1 MDNANTPS
9 LGADNGFPR
18 TKLKYAK
25 SIDTNDFDSYQC
37 DIIHAWLRMITALT
51 FVLVPVFFILD
62 VFTAPRSLLPLFSIY
77 RAISTLLAL
86 GQYFV
91 VRGTRPTRYSFLHGY
106 FVSFQVGGII
116 ALMIVH
122 LGGFASDYYPGL
134 IMVIIGVNLLMPWRA
149 RHTAANCT
157 LIVLMYVGFNTAFT
171 DSERWLSVNSL
182 FFLIGTSVISV
193 AINHVRYRLIQ
204 KEFLLLVQLK
214 RARDALWS
222 EMELAKQVQV
232 TLLPRRISIRGYD
245 IADVFSP
252 AQEVGGDYYDVI
264 ETVHGDRYVAI
275 GDVAGHGLDSGLI
288 MMMAQTAVT
297 TVVKGNKRCAPGDVL
312 KTVNAVLRENIGRL
326 GSNHYMTMTVV
337 KLEDDHITVAGHH
350 QDLLIYRNDAKRV
363 DTITTKGSWLG
374 ITDNLDGFVES
385 IDIPIER
392 DDCLL
397 LFSDG
402 VTEACSES
410 GELFGQDR
418 LTDAFARFAPLGTRL
433 GLQKLQGE
441 INRYQ
446 NCQEDDIT
454 AIMMQRM
461 EPA

>member
-1 MDNANTPS
+1 
-9 LGADNGFPR
+9 
-18 TKLKYAK
+18 
-25 SIDTNDFDSYQC
+25 
-37 DIIHAWLRMITALT
+37 
-51 FVLVPVFFILD
+51 
-62 VFTAPRSLLPLFSIY
+62 
-77 RAISTLLAL
+77 
-86 GQYFV
+86 
-91 VRGTRPTRYSFLHGY
+91 
-106 FVSFQVGGII
+106 
-116 ALMIVH
+116 
-122 LGGFASDYYPGL
+122 
-134 IMVIIGVNLLMPWRA
+134 
-149 RHTAANCT
+149 
-157 LIVLMYVGFNTAFT
+157 MYVGFNTAFT

-264 ETVHGDRYVAI
+264 ETGTGERFVAI

-297 TVVKGNKRCAPGDVL
+297 TVVKANKRCAPGDVL

-418 LTDAFARFAPLGTRL
+418 LTDAFARFAPLGTRV
-433 GLQKLQGE
+433 GLQRLQGE

-461 EPA
+461 EPV